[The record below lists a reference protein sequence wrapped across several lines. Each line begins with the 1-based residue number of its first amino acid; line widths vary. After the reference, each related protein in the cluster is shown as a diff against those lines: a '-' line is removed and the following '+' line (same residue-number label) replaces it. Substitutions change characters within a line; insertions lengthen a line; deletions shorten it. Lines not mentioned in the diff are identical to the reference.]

1 MLSKCSGLTSLSSY
15 AIALLT
21 ACDFLTVSAFR
32 DSIYCVFHERRT
44 QQAAD
49 MSEASKPIR
58 DIAYESLKHDIITGE
73 IPAGTRI
80 VETVYANKLHISR
93 TPLREAFRKLEL
105 DGLVSCEARRGVIV
119 RAFTI
124 EDIEEIFTIRNALMG
139 LIASSIVANV
149 SDQAIHELDE
159 LLQQMDQS
167 QQNEDAEALA
177 VQNRQFHRLIEQLS
191 DKKRILRVID
201 SQEEYIIRFAA
212 LSIASVVRR
221 SNAQKEHHQM
231 VDYLRSRDEKR
242 FAELMCHHLEES
254 KEVCLSAVDGRLK
267 TAAAPKSLNREKNQK
282 AGQRK

>member
-1 MLSKCSGLTSLSSY
+1 
-15 AIALLT
+15 
-21 ACDFLTVSAFR
+21 
-32 DSIYCVFHERRT
+32 
-44 QQAAD
+44 

-139 LIASSIVANV
+139 LIAPSIVANV
-149 SDQAIHELDE
+149 TEEALQELDE
-159 LLQQMDQS
+159 LLQLMDIS
-167 QQNEDAEALA
+167 QQKEDAEALA
-177 VQNRQFHRLIEQLS
+177 VQNRQFHRKIELLS

-201 SQEEYIIRFAA
+201 SQEEYIVRFAA

-221 SNAQKEHHQM
+221 STAQKEHHQM
-231 VDYLRSRDEKR
+231 VDFLRKRDEKR
-242 FAELMCHHLEES
+242 FGELICHHLEES
-254 KEVCLSAVDGRLK
+254 KAVCLSAVDGKFKGVSSKQDKDAGKR
-267 TAAAPKSLNREKNQK
+267 QK
-282 AGQRK
+282 AGKTR